1 MAEQEYLS
9 IKEVAERIGLGYE
22 ATRKKL
28 ADDYP
33 DRIPSLGFVGAD
45 GKTRRRIPVEGFE
58 EWLRA
63 HESGGSVTNYPN
75 AKLMYAKVQAA
86 QNEAEG
92 YHELHIKALATIR
105 EMKEQIEALTQK
117 VWEIEND
124 AEEGTC
130 RFCFGRGCGE
140 CVEDY
145 EEER

>member
-63 HESGGSVTNYPN
+63 HESGGSVTSYPK
-75 AKLMYAKVQAA
+75 AKLMYAQVKELRERIAILEA
-86 QNEAEG
+86 SNE
-92 YHELHIKALATIR
+92 KLA
-105 EMKEQIEALTQK
+105 EQI
-117 VWEIEND
+117 W
-124 AEEGTC
+124 
-130 RFCFGRGCGE
+130 
-140 CVEDY
+140 DY
-145 EEER
+145 EHGLPDLSDDEPADFNERRCEDD